1 MDSILQFLRDNP
13 AMIPVLLAVL
23 GALGALA
30 RWSYIRWQIRKYRG
44 DDFPFH
50 VIKPYS
56 QVVSAI
62 MDAGGSTDPLPPSSI
77 SYQQRAEDTN
87 VQVEL
92 ERQLEEQHWL
102 LITAKTGWG
111 KTREAAE
118 LAQRLNQRGWT
129 VLNLIHTDLV
139 KEPAVFPHEKIG
151 ADKKLLFVLDD
162 LTNKLTRGKTES
174 ITHPGDP
181 KQQLQ
186 APLQD
191 RLFRMLER
199 YKGLVGDEQ
208 EIRVIATARSE
219 PVRENPNDPSE
230 WEKLQWDTH
239 PRFWNKFVRYEL
251 PPPSIPAQ
259 FHLLKFTIQQTAV
272 ESALGDDDYHRLARS
287 NDRTFRN
294 LVVNIRNAKSDKR
307 AFTAA
312 DFVPSLK
319 GTWEKQY
326 RDITKKYP
334 AARYIYDA
342 VDLLQTV
349 DIDLYTFTVEPTAR
363 LIADGNLFQR
373 FRHRLA
379 IRRALPQ
386 LVQRNILTPA
396 DGQIQAK
403 LTLID
408 VRKYILPNSSISPL
422 AKLVLRI
429 ADRYPAQML
438 ASLNGYGGTLYKIQQ
453 TEQAAALWRK
463 GTELD
468 PKSEIFWNNLGV
480 ALADLNRSADAEQA
494 YRTAIELNPQYATA
508 YNNLGLLLHEKLNRS
523 ADAEQ
528 AYRTAIELDPQ
539 YATAYNN
546 LGNLL
551 AKEANR
557 SADAEQAYRTAI
569 ELNPQDATAYY
580 NLGNLLHEKLN
591 RSADAEQAYRTAIEL
606 NPQYATAYN
615 NLGSLLHE
623 KLNRSA
629 DAEQAYRTAIA
640 LNPQYATAYYNLGNL
655 LDDMKKYA
663 DAEQAYRTAIALNP
677 QDANLIGG
685 VAYFLRMQNRFAE
698 AEPLYRRALE
708 LDEQNPRRYI
718 GLVTLLR
725 QTAREPE
732 ALTLAEKWLV
742 VAPNEVD
749 ALILAANLSRK
760 LDRPNE
766 RDLFINRAREQVG
779 ETEMYARACIEA
791 VAGNGD
797 AALDMLKR
805 ASEDKDFDADWAKR
819 DPDLEWIRDD
829 PRFGEI
835 VKTR

>member
-528 AYRTAIELDPQ
+528 AYRTAI
-539 YATAYNN
+539 
-546 LGNLL
+546 
-551 AKEANR
+551 
-557 SADAEQAYRTAI
+557 
-569 ELNPQDATAYY
+569 
-580 NLGNLLHEKLN
+580 
-591 RSADAEQAYRTAIEL
+591 
-606 NPQYATAYN
+606 
-615 NLGSLLHE
+615 
-623 KLNRSA
+623 
-629 DAEQAYRTAIA
+629 A

>member
-508 YNNLGLLLHEKLNRS
+508 YNNLG
-523 ADAEQ
+523 
-528 AYRTAIELDPQ
+528 
-539 YATAYNN
+539 
-546 LGNLL
+546 
-551 AKEANR
+551 
-557 SADAEQAYRTAI
+557 
-569 ELNPQDATAYY
+569 
-580 NLGNLLHEKLN
+580 
-591 RSADAEQAYRTAIEL
+591 
-606 NPQYATAYN
+606 
-615 NLGSLLHE
+615 SLLHE